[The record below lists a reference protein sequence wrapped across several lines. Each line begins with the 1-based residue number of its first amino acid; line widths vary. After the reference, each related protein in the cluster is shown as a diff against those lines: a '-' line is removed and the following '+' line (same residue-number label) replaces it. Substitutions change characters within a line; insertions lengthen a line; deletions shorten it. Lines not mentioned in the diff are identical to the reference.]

1 MDVFLWIIYP
11 YITLTLLVV
20 GLFFRYSTDPMG
32 WTSKSSE
39 LLEKR
44 QLRVASPLFHWG
56 ILAVFAGHIAG
67 LLIPKEFYAALGVG
81 QEAYHFVAVAGGR
94 ITGIA
99 ALIGLFLLI
108 VRRLSVKRVLLSTST
123 SDLVALLALVVTV
136 GLGMGITGVYDWLFG
151 AYHYRST
158 IGPWIRSILVLRPNI
173 ALMRGVPLI
182 FKLHIAA
189 AFTFF
194 AISPWTRLV
203 HIWTFPLGYLR
214 RAPIQYRIRDGLRTV
229 RRKQGLDPDPE

>member
-44 QLRVASPLFHWG
+44 QLRLASPLFHWG
-56 ILAVFAGHIAG
+56 ILAVFAGHVAG
-67 LLIPKEFYAALGVG
+67 LLIPKAFYTAIGVG
-81 QEAYHFVAVAGGR
+81 NEAYHFVAVAGGR
-94 ITGIA
+94 VTGTL
-99 ALIGLFLLI
+99 ALIGLFLLL
-108 VRRLSVKRVLLSTST
+108 VRRLSVRRVLLSTST

-136 GLGMGITGVYDWLFG
+136 GLGMGITGVYDWLHG

-158 IGPWIRSILVLRPNI
+158 IGPWIRSILVLHPDI
-173 ALMRGVPLI
+173 ALMRGVPVI
-182 FKLHIAA
+182 FKIHIVA
-189 AFTFF
+189 AFTLF
-194 AISPWTRLV
+194 AISPFTRLV
-203 HIWTFPLGYLR
+203 HIWSFPFGYLR
-214 RAPIQYRIRDGLRTV
+214 RAPIQYRIRYGLRRV
-229 RRKQGLDPDPE
+229 RRKQGLDPDPQ